1 MRRIFLGLVSVLAY
15 TSLTFGVAAAATS
28 GCDVVNTGPNSNNT
42 CSVTQDNNLKVTC
55 TNNADVVFVNNQ
67 NANSGNVTLEN
78 NTNGG
83 YAYSGNAV
91 NTNSTTGKL
100 DVSCGAKTAVAPAP
114 TPAPTPTPSPST
126 SSPAPAPVAASPTQA
141 KPAGG
146 QGAAS
151 QAAALPNT
159 GSNTLVATATIAS
172 VVLTVAA
179 IGSRV
184 AFSAFRRF

>member
-1 MRRIFLGLVSVLAY
+1 MRRVFLGLVSVLAY

-42 CSVTQDNNLKVTC
+42 CTVTNSNDLKVTC
-55 TNNADVVFVNNQ
+55 TNKADVVFVNNQ
-67 NANSGNVTLEN
+67 DASSGSVTLQN

-100 DVSCGAKTAVAPAP
+100 NVSCGAKTAVAP
-114 TPAPTPTPSPST
+114 TPAPTPTPTPSPTPS
-126 SSPAPAPVAASPTQA
+126 SSSSVSPAPAAAKSSQ
-141 KPAGG
+141 PAGG
-146 QGAAS
+146 QGAA

-159 GSNTLVATATIAS
+159 GSNSLVATATIAS
-172 VVLTVAA
+172 VVLAVVAVGA
-179 IGSRV
+179 RV
-184 AFSAFRRF
+184 AFSAFQRF